1 MIRTM
6 LTQAAP
12 VLVAGALLLA
22 TACAP
27 KPEQPS
33 GGNDGTQS
41 SQKVYNWTMVTTW
54 PKNFP
59 GLGVGPENL
68 ARMADEMSQGRLKI
82 KVYGAGELVPAFG
95 VFDAVKSGVAQ
106 MGHAASYYWRGKVP
120 EAVLFTSVPFG
131 LTAQEMNA
139 WLFQAGGLVLWRK
152 LYVEHGLYPF
162 PAGNT
167 GVQMAGWFNRELTT
181 VESLKGLKMRMP
193 GMAGEIFTRLG
204 GQAVT
209 LPGGE
214 IFTSLQT
221 GVVDA
226 AEWVGPYNDLAFGL
240 HTVARYYYYPGW
252 HEPGPTLEAIVN
264 LEAYESLPLDLRRI
278 LETATRA
285 VNQDM
290 LDEFTARNRLAL
302 KEMIEV
308 HKVDVRP
315 IPNEILIAL
324 YRESRKVF
332 GELADQSPIGRE
344 IYDSML
350 AFQKDVTRYHAISE
364 EAYLKAR
371 RAVIESEGEIG
382 P

>member
-1 MIRTM
+1 MIRKM
-6 LTQAAP
+6 LIQII
-12 VLVAGALLLA
+12 VLVGVTLA
-22 TACAP
+22 AVACSP
-27 KPEQPS
+27 KSERHDS
-33 GGNDGTQS
+33 DDGDSAKVQH
-41 SQKVYNWTMVTTW
+41 KVYEWKMVTTW

-68 ARMADEMSQGRLKI
+68 ARLTDEMSQGRLKI
-82 KVYGAGELVPAFG
+82 KVYGAGELVQAFG
-95 VFDAVKSGVAQ
+95 VFDAVKSGTAQ

-120 EAVLFTSVPFG
+120 EAAMFTSVPFG

-139 WLFQAGGLVLWRK
+139 WLFHGGGLELWRK
-152 LYVEHGLYPF
+152 LYAAHGLYVF

-181 VESLKGLKMRMP
+181 VESLKGLKMRIP

-209 LPGGE
+209 LAGGE

-240 HTVARYYYYPGW
+240 HKAARYYYYPGW
-252 HEPGPTLEAIVN
+252 HEPGPTLEATVN
-264 LEAYESLPLDLRRI
+264 LEAYESLPPYLRSILD
-278 LETATRA
+278 TATRA

-290 LDEFTARNRLAL
+290 LDEFTARNRLVL

-332 GELADQSPIGRE
+332 GEMADQSPIGRE
-344 IYDSML
+344 IYDSIL
-350 AFQKDVTRYHAISE
+350 AFQKDVTRYHAVSE